1 MSYERQPARLAV
13 INMRNQLD
21 IMMKKEESKTSSM
34 SSLGLL
40 APRQAKKEENQNS
53 ESARVLKYMKQIR
66 TNMSV

>member
-21 IMMKKEESKTSSM
+21 RMMKKEEAKTSSM

-40 APRQAKKEENQNS
+40 APRQAKQESNQTS
-53 ESARVLKYMKQIR
+53 ESARILNYMKQIR